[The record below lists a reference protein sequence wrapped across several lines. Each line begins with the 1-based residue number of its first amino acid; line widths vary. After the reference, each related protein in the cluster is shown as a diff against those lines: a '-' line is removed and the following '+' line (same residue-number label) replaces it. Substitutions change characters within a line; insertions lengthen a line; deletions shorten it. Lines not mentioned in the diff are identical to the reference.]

1 MEYKQAIIDAV
12 IKELVEVGGT
22 AILAYTYTNDG
33 STVTDFSY
41 MEAGKRRAFEIRWQQ
56 R

>member
-22 AILAYTYTNDG
+22 AILAYTNDG
-33 STVTDFSY
+33 STVTDSSY
-41 MEAGKRRAFEIRWQQ
+41 MEAGKRRAFEIRW
-56 R
+56 